1 MAGFFVLSG
10 FLITTLLL
18 KEEAR
23 HGRVCYPSFLVRR
36 MLRIW
41 PAYFMCLVVLNG
53 VVGFS
58 TLEYRA
64 LVSDMTFTRTFLGRD
79 LFTDNGGHLWSIA
92 VEEQFYFVWPVAF
105 IFLKNIYVRATFLCA
120 GLLYLSVYRG
130 YISDRFIPILV
141 GCLFGVIYH
150 KIRSGVVQRYLP
162 LLRLPA
168 LLGFMYLAV
177 GSHEGMFHVFPSM
190 VCGVLVVSFLGEMQN
205 LRLRAICSIGGKWT
219 FSFYL
224 FHQAVLGITRKM
236 PMVQGMGAFA
246 RIGVSFCLALVV
258 AAVVYT
264 FVERPL
270 LRLKSDA
277 QSSFFMRQ
285 IALILPL
292 FLFLC
297 GALAH
302 RFYF

>member
-1 MAGFFVLSG
+1 MLSNLRPSRRSLQGDPSIGSRERFPNQPYLDLLRVFFTILVFFQHAYNFGLRHLGGAGVAGFFVLSG

-162 LLRLPA
+162 LLWLPA
-168 LLGFMYLAV
+168 LLAFMFLAV
-177 GSHEGMFHVFPSM
+177 GSHGGGCFM
-190 VCGVLVVSFLGEMQN
+190 SFL
-205 LRLRAICSIGGKWT
+205 
-219 FSFYL
+219 
-224 FHQAVLGITRKM
+224 V
-236 PMVQGMGAFA
+236 
-246 RIGVSFCLALVV
+246 
-258 AAVVYT
+258 
-264 FVERPL
+264 
-270 LRLKSDA
+270 
-277 QSSFFMRQ
+277 
-285 IALILPL
+285 
-292 FLFLC
+292 
-297 GALAH
+297 
-302 RFYF
+302 